1 MVVSARHYQSNY
13 HKNNHKY
20 ALVKVCMGSLHHTT
34 PSEHRNPSEELVRQ
48 MERANWFQRVQFQK
62 QWQTARITELQ
73 SQVEELLAVN
83 ATQAATIEALRTR
96 VAELEAHSGLTSH

>member
-1 MVVSARHYQSNY
+1 MVSQNCMHLLRFVW
-13 HKNNHKY
+13 
-20 ALVKVCMGSLHHTT
+20 ALYTIPHHLSIGT
-34 PSEHRNPSEELVRQ
+34 SEELVRQ

-96 VAELEAHSGLTSH
+96 VAELEAHSGLASH